1 MAGGDDKA
9 QRRGGIC
16 AGWDDRGYVVGV
28 AVRAM
33 SDRGVVPVHGS
44 VAVYPGTFD
53 PFTPGHRDLVARAR
67 VMFDQIIVLVAVNAA
82 KRPTAEA
89 TARAVGVREAMP
101 AAWGNVV
108 VDTWAG
114 LTAAY
119 CLRRGATVIVRG
131 VRRAADLG
139 DEYRFAAMNERFGIQ
154 SVWLPSRPQ
163 LAATSSTV
171 ARAYRSAQS
180 ARPSLNHKE

>member
-1 MAGGDDKA
+1 M
-9 QRRGGIC
+9 
-16 AGWDDRGYVVGV
+16 
-28 AVRAM
+28 
-33 SDRGVVPVHGS
+33 PGS
-44 VAVYPGTFD
+44 LAVYPGTFD
-53 PFTPGHRDLVARAR
+53 PFTPGHHDLVARAR
-67 VMFDQIIVLVAVNAA
+67 VLFDRVIVLLAVNAD

-89 TARAVGVREAMP
+89 RTRAARVRDAMP
-101 AAWGNVV
+101 VAWGNVE

-131 VRRAADLG
+131 LRTAADLG
-139 DEYRFAAMNERFGIQ
+139 HEYQLAAMNEQLGMQ
-154 SVWLPSRPQ
+154 TVWLPARPQ

-180 ARPSLNHKE
+180 ARPSPAGTYDHV